1 MKNNSTFNMMKTQA
15 QEKLM
20 DFKAIMLDIPEQS
33 KLLKVNTL
41 MLEMYVKLQ
50 VNLNELLDYQNIESN
65 PLQ

>member
-1 MKNNSTFNMMKTQA
+1 MMKTQA